1 MAGADGAG
9 SSKSARYEVV
19 AVRYATR
26 PTLKSELYY
35 RYETYKEPDADS
47 VMDYFYWVLRGR
59 GETILVDTGFDPVGG
74 GARRGRTCLRTPV
87 DALRDLGI
95 EPDAVSTIIVS
106 HFHYDHIGNI
116 QEFPQAKLIV
126 PQKEMDFWTG
136 PLAARYHFA
145 SHFEP
150 DEVARIVEANRS
162 GRVRITDGTEE
173 ILDGIT
179 AISVGGHSPGQQVT
193 VVATAAGDVVLASDA
208 VHYYEEFALERPF
221 AVMADLAQMYQAYDL
236 LKELG
241 ATPGAVVVPGHYA
254 DVVNRFPLVDA
265 SNPNA
270 VRIA

>member
-1 MAGADGAG
+1 MAGTAGDGNQN
-9 SSKSARYEVV
+9 SARYEVV

-47 VMDYFYWVLRGR
+47 VMDYFFWVLRGQ

-87 DALRDLGI
+87 EALRDLDI
-95 EPDAVSTIIVS
+95 EPESVSTIIVS
-106 HFHYDHIGNI
+106 HFHYDHTGNI
-116 QEFPQAKLIV
+116 KEFPQAKLIV
-126 PQKEMDFWTG
+126 PQKELDFWTG
-136 PLAARYHFA
+136 PLASRYHFA

-150 DEVARIVEANRS
+150 DEVGDILEAQRS
-162 GRVRITDGTEE
+162 GRVTATDGTEE

-208 VHYYEEFALERPF
+208 VHYYEEWALERPF

-241 ATPGAVVVPGHYA
+241 AAPGAVVVPGHDA
-254 DVVNRFPLVDA
+254 DVVNRFPLVDPA
-265 SNPNA
+265 NPNA
-270 VRIA
+270 VRLA